1 MGKSDIPIAQFI
13 EKLGNGDW
21 VNQGRKYIHL
31 GKRCPFCQKETIDD
45 DFRKQLESFFD
56 KEYEKELEGL
66 KDRKEEY
73 IIEKD
78 NLVTILRELENQDFE
93 DDEKLL
99 IHQLGETINNCLETN
114 ERNIEKKI
122 SEPSKKIAI
131 HSSDKYIGNIN
142 CIIKK
147 RNAEISKHNNL
158 VDNYREE
165 REKLIS
171 DIWKLIAKENSELI
185 NRHNKKI
192 NGFKKEH
199 KNKINIL
206 RSRELLKWKLEKRI
220 RM

>member
-1 MGKSDIPIAQFI
+1 MKKDLFVLKLKEIVLSENDNPDRKDIEERAIELLGNPPIKKEIVSEISNRRLKDIENLEIWGKCIVGKSDIPIAQFI

-99 IHQLGETINNCLETN
+99 IHQLGDQL
-114 ERNIEKKI
+114 
-122 SEPSKKIAI
+122 
-131 HSSDKYIGNIN
+131 
-142 CIIKK
+142 
-147 RNAEISKHNNL
+147 
-158 VDNYREE
+158 
-165 REKLIS
+165 
-171 DIWKLIAKENSELI
+171 
-185 NRHNKKI
+185 
-192 NGFKKEH
+192 
-199 KNKINIL
+199 
-206 RSRELLKWKLEKRI
+206 
-220 RM
+220 